1 MSPDEALAVLPPFT
15 ELSARMLNH
24 VSPISTHILTGGTG
38 SHVNDPP
45 MPTLLA
51 IDSFFATV
59 LSVPFALLAYEIFTS
74 TSKRSNDLVSN
85 VVLWSASMVNL
96 ALAVLFSAHVPLI
109 WEALVCIHHV
119 LHSVQAIC
127 DSAYPLVADPS
138 LWWHPP
144 SFLLSRHFLRWT

>member
-74 TSKRSNDLVSN
+74 TSERSNDLVRTWCYGPQA
-85 VVLWSASMVNL
+85 WST
-96 ALAVLFSAHVPLI
+96 
-109 WEALVCIHHV
+109 
-119 LHSVQAIC
+119 
-127 DSAYPLVADPS
+127 S
-138 LWWHPP
+138 LLLYC
-144 SFLLSRHFLRWT
+144 SRRTFL